1 MKPLVQKYGG
11 TSLSTAE
18 HVRRV
23 AERIDASRQTGR
35 PTVAV
40 VSARG
45 DTTDRLLADARQLHP
60 HPAPRETDQLLVTGE
75 VASAALVATALHRR
89 GTRAVSLTGAQA
101 GIRTTGPHGAALI
114 KSIDTRAVRAH
125 LERGAVVVVAGFQGI
140 DAVGELFTLGRG
152 GSDTTAVALAAELD
166 GRCEIYTDV
175 DAVYT
180 ADPRLVPR
188 ARALPEVAAP
198 LMAEMAFAGARV
210 LHARAV
216 ELAAVRGVPL
226 LVASAM
232 DDRPGTTITGGSPN
246 GMLEKEGFVT
256 AITHDADIARFTIRL
271 DPDDP
276 DRPHRALRAIADQS
290 IPVDL
295 VTWADDRPA
304 LSFSVTGSAVH
315 QVRRHV
321 ELAVPDVD
329 HDVTVQRD
337 LGKISLLGTGMLTR
351 PEYAVRVLG
360 TLAALGVP
368 ANSLHTNQLR
378 VSVLIP
384 AEHTAAA
391 VAALHDEFELDR
403 PRPDPVP
410 TS

>member
-11 TSLSTAE
+11 TSLGTAE

-23 AERIDASRQTGR
+23 AERIDISRQTGQ

-60 HPAPRETDQLLVTGE
+60 HPAPRETDQLLATGE
-75 VASAALVATALHRR
+75 VTSAALVATALHRR

-114 KSIDTRAVRAH
+114 RSIDTRAVRAH

-140 DAVGELFTLGRG
+140 DAAGELFTLGRG

-166 GRCEIYTDV
+166 ARCEIYTDV

-216 ELAAVRGVPL
+216 ELAAVRGVAL

-271 DPDDP
+271 DPGDP
-276 DRPHRALRAIADQS
+276 DRPHRVLRAVAEQS

-295 VTWADDRPA
+295 VTWADDRPV
-304 LSFSVTGSAVH
+304 LSFSITGNAVH

-321 ELAVPDVD
+321 ELAVPDSG
-329 HDVTVQRD
+329 DVSVQRE
-337 LGKISLLGTGMLTR
+337 LGKVSLLGTGMLTR
-351 PEYAVRVLG
+351 PEYAVRVLS

>member
-23 AERIDASRQTGR
+23 AERIDAARQTGR

-45 DTTDRLLADARQLHP
+45 DTTDRLLADAKQLHP
-60 HPAPRETDQLLVTGE
+60 HPAPRETDQLLATGE
-75 VASAALVATALHRR
+75 VASAALMATALHRR

-114 KSIDTRAVRAH
+114 DTIDTRAVRAH
-125 LERGAVVVVAGFQGI
+125 LERGSVVVVAGFQGI
-140 DAVGELFTLGRG
+140 DPAGELFTLGRG
-152 GSDTTAVALAAELD
+152 GSDTTAVALAAALD
-166 GRCEIYTDV
+166 AQCEIYTDV

-188 ARALPEVAAP
+188 ARPLPEIAAP

-216 ELAAVRGVPL
+216 ELAAVRNVPL

-232 DDRPGTTITGGSPN
+232 QDRPGTTITGGSPI
-246 GMLEKEGFVT
+246 GMLEKEGFVA

-271 DPDDP
+271 APDDP
-276 DRPHRALRAIADQS
+276 ERPHRALRAIADQI

-304 LSFSVTGSAVH
+304 LSFTVAGTAVH
-315 QVRRHV
+315 QARRQV
-321 ELAVPDVD
+321 ELAVPNAGRDVA
-329 HDVTVQRD
+329 VQRE

-351 PEYAVRVLG
+351 PEYAVRVLR
-360 TLAALGVP
+360 TLEELGIS

-378 VSVLIP
+378 VSVLVP